1 MSRIQS
7 ILVSG
12 TIPPLQRLRPTCA
25 GSLRLSV
32 PGRARKAMPR
42 CLARRGYMLFEV
54 QMAFVVLGIGLA
66 GLCPLVV
73 MQQRQVRM
81 LEMRLRG
88 QVTETSRITGV
99 SQPMVIKSGGVT
111 LPTPI
116 YYIVPWK
123 NPWTQKLAGS
133 AQILPSTTNQ
143 CDIYITPST
152 TTQNTVSVVGPL
164 TIADSQSVT
173 AYVDITSP

>member
-1 MSRIQS
+1 M
-7 ILVSG
+7 
-12 TIPPLQRLRPTCA
+12 A
-25 GSLRLSV
+25 
-32 PGRARKAMPR
+32 APR
-42 CLARRGYMLFEV
+42 CRVRRGYVLFDV

-73 MQQRQVRM
+73 MQLRQVRM

-88 QVTETSRITGV
+88 QVIETSRITGV
-99 SQPMVIKSGGVT
+99 SREMVIKSGGVT
-111 LPTPI
+111 LPTPT

-143 CDIYITPST
+143 CDVYIPPSNNVQK
-152 TTQNTVSVVGPL
+152 QNTVSIVGPL
-164 TIADSQSVT
+164 TFPDSQSVT